1 MTAADA
7 EVMKEFVTEGNAGK
21 NAQKA
26 RPPDHERLRGEL
38 EAYMTRKGLRSTEQR
53 RTIIDSFF
61 DQSEHLT
68 VDELLELVRAKDARI
83 GYATVYRTLKMLA
96 DSGIV
101 VEHRFG
107 DGYTRFELADSES
120 HHDHLIC
127 LTCGKIT
134 EFEAPAIEELQ
145 DKIAARYGFKVL
157 EHKHELYG
165 TCKECLETA
174 AQGARV
180 KGSSQR

>member
-1 MTAADA
+1 MTDAAT
-7 EVMKEFVTEGNAGK
+7 KEQGR
-21 NAQKA
+21 KA
-26 RPPDHERLRGEL
+26 RPPDLDRLREEL
-38 EAYMTRKGLRSTEQR
+38 DAYMSRKGLRSTEQR
-53 RTIIDSFF
+53 RTIIDAFF
-61 DQSEHLT
+61 EQSEHLT

-107 DGYTRFELADSES
+107 DGYTRFELADDEA

-145 DKIAARYGFKVL
+145 EKIAARYGFEVA

-165 TCKECLETA
+165 TCRSCLEKRER
-174 AQGARV
+174 G
-180 KGSSQR
+180 

>member
-1 MTAADA
+1 MTDAAT
-7 EVMKEFVTEGNAGK
+7 KEQGR
-21 NAQKA
+21 KA
-26 RPPDHERLRGEL
+26 RPPDLDRLREEL
-38 EAYMTRKGLRSTEQR
+38 DAYMSRKGLRSTEQR
-53 RTIIDSFF
+53 RTIIDAFF
-61 DQSEHLT
+61 DQREHLT

-107 DGYTRFELADSES
+107 DGYTRFELADDEA

-145 DKIAARYGFKVL
+145 EKIAARYGFDVL

-165 TCKECLETA
+165 TCRSCLEKRER
-174 AQGARV
+174 G
-180 KGSSQR
+180 

>member
-1 MTAADA
+1 
-7 EVMKEFVTEGNAGK
+7 
-21 NAQKA
+21 
-26 RPPDHERLRGEL
+26 
-38 EAYMTRKGLRSTEQR
+38 MTRKGLRSTEQR
-53 RTIIDSFF
+53 RTIIETFF

-68 VDELLELVRAKDARI
+68 VDELLELVRAKDPRI

-107 DGYTRFELADSES
+107 DGYTRFELADSEA

-145 DKIAARYGFKVL
+145 DKVAARYGFEVL

-165 TCKECLETA
+165 TCKECIDKRGRAESPVKDP
-174 AQGARV
+174 AR
-180 KGSSQR
+180 R